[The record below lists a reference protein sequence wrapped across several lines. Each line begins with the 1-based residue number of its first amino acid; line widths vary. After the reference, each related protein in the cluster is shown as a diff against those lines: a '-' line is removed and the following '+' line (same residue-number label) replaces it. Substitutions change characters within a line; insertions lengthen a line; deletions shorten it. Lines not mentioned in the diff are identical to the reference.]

1 LIETFERRRYDP
13 RFHAG
18 GFEFDP
24 VTAALDNLRDRAIQ
38 AMFDRIAGQY
48 DVLNRVISFHCDRTW
63 RNRAVQ
69 EILKSGHQ
77 FILDLGAGTGDLTFT
92 AARKLAGNGRVV
104 GLDVSHQML
113 KLARSKQ
120 ISANQ
125 GEKTCF
131 VQGSA
136 MFSPFKD
143 SIFDGVMSAF
153 VLRNVSDL
161 SLFFAHAFRV
171 LKDGGKFVSLDM
183 FPPSKSWFSAFYSLY
198 FYRLV
203 PWIGALLAQDR
214 IAYKYL
220 AESVESFGPPERVT
234 ELLEQAGFKD
244 VRLRRFLN
252 GAVCLH
258 VADKINPASR
268 SS

>member
-1 LIETFERRRYDP
+1 M
-13 RFHAG
+13 AS
-18 GFEFDP
+18 
-24 VTAALDNLRDRAIQ
+24 LDNPRDRAVQ
-38 AMFDRIAGQY
+38 AMFDRIAGRY
-48 DVLNRVISFHCDRTW
+48 DALNRLISLSWDRTW
-63 RNRAVQ
+63 RNRAIQ
-69 EILKSGHQ
+69 EVLKNGHEL
-77 FILDLGAGTGDLTFT
+77 ILDLGAGTGDLTFS

-104 GLDVSHQML
+104 GLDVSRQML

-120 ISANQ
+120 SGAIH

-143 SIFDGVMSAF
+143 SIFDGVMTAF

-171 LKDGGKFVSLDM
+171 LKDGGRFVSLDM
-183 FPPSKSWFSAFYSLY
+183 FPPSKTWFSALYSLY

-203 PWIGALLAQDR
+203 PCIGGLLAQDR
-214 IAYKYL
+214 VAYKYL
-220 AESVESFGPPERVT
+220 AESVESFGPPERVA

-244 VRLRRFLN
+244 VRIRRFLN

-258 VADKINPASR
+258 VAEKVNFPSR
-268 SS
+268 IIHAELY

>member
-1 LIETFERRRYDP
+1 
-13 RFHAG
+13 
-18 GFEFDP
+18 
-24 VTAALDNLRDRAIQ
+24 VTAALDNPRDRAIQ

-48 DVLNRVISFHCDRTW
+48 DVLNRIISFRCDRTW

-69 EILKSGHQ
+69 EILKSGQ
-77 FILDLGAGTGDLTFT
+77 EFILDLGAGTGDLTFT
-92 AARKLAGNGRVV
+92 AARKLGSGRVV

-120 ISANQ
+120 SGANQ

-143 SIFDGVMSAF
+143 SIFDGVMTAF

-161 SLFFAHAFRV
+161 SLFFAHAHRV
-171 LKDGGKFVSLDM
+171 LKDDGKFVSLDM

-198 FYRLV
+198 FYHLV
-203 PWIGALLAQDR
+203 PWIGALLAHDR

-258 VADKINPASR
+258 VADKLNPAS
-268 SS
+268 SSS